1 MKTLELLKRAAGKS
15 PRYLAK
21 RASMEMRRA
30 LGARRLRRR
39 LERETAALLAHR
51 AGVASLR
58 ELWEKSSARAL
69 AFTEA
74 RRETLRGLYAGRFAR
89 EREALDAEVERIL
102 AHEFDLLGSGP
113 VRLGPAIDWHLDFK
127 SGYRFPSDV
136 PSGAIDYAQLDR
148 PSDVKVPWELSR
160 GQHLTRLGQAW
171 VVVRDPRAPREFE
184 EEVRS
189 WIAANPPGYGVN
201 WACTMDVA
209 LRAVSWVWALALFE
223 DAELSEGFREA
234 LLHSL
239 HQHGVWIPEH
249 LEVGEVNG
257 NHFLSDALGMI
268 ALGTAFDATP
278 EGRRW
283 RDEGS
288 RLFEE
293 EILRQTTPD
302 GAGIEG
308 SVPYHRLVLELFLV
322 GRRFLEAAGR
332 PPGAA
337 FDERLARMLDFV
349 EAYVTPEGLSPVVGD
364 ADDGRALVLGKEDP
378 RDHRALLSTGAV
390 LFGRGSF
397 RERAGKLR
405 EDTVWLLGP
414 ESAAAFD
421 ALGPAPAA
429 STRGFPDAG
438 FFVLR
443 SPGQYVFVDAGPV
456 GFKGRGGHGH
466 NDCLSFEWHAFGRPV
481 LTDSGAFVYTASP
494 EWRNRFRSTAFH
506 NTIRVDGEEINRFPS
521 DLALWSLR
529 NDAVPL
535 DVVLTAGEAEDT
547 LVAAH
552 TGYRRLADPA
562 TVSRTFSFDRAKARL
577 VLRDRITGAA
587 AHRLEFFFHAAPGG
601 TGDTSAGGG
610 VLLRWAGGLR
620 ARITPRRVKTVSW
633 RREPGWFSPS
643 YGVRIERETWIA
655 SFEAPLPFEAE
666 WELTALLDDSPS

>member
-1 MKTLELLKRAAGKS
+1 MKILELLKRAAGKS
-15 PRYLAK
+15 PGYLVK
-21 RASMEMRRA
+21 RTSLELRRA
-30 LGARRLRRR
+30 LGTRRLRRR
-39 LERETAALLAHR
+39 LEGETAALLAHR

-58 ELWEKSSARAL
+58 ELWEKGSARAL

-74 RRETLRGLYAGRFAR
+74 QRETLRGLYATRFSGER
-89 EREALDAEVERIL
+89 ERLAAELERIL
-102 AHEFDLLGSGP
+102 SHEFELLGSGP

-127 SGYRFPSDV
+127 SGLRFPSDV
-136 PSGAIDYAQLDR
+136 PSQAIDYAQLDR

-171 VVVRDPRAPREFE
+171 VVTGDPRAPREFE
-184 EEVRS
+184 AQVRS
-189 WIAANPPGYGVN
+189 WIEANPPGYGVN

-209 LRAVSWVWALALFE
+209 LRAVSWIWALALFE
-223 DAELSEGFREA
+223 DAEFSEGFRET

-239 HQHGVWIPEH
+239 HQHGVWIPVH
-249 LEVGEVNG
+249 LEFGEVNG
-257 NHFLSDALGMI
+257 NHFLSDALGLI

-283 RDEGS
+283 RDEGA
-288 RLFEE
+288 RIFEE

-337 FDERLARMLDFV
+337 FDARLARMLEFV
-349 EAYVTPEGLSPVVGD
+349 EAYATPEGLSPVVGD
-364 ADDGRALVLGKEDP
+364 ADDGRALVLGREDV

-405 EDTVWLLGP
+405 EDTLWLLGP
-414 ESAAAFD
+414 ESVATFD
-421 ALGPAPAA
+421 ALAPSPAA
-429 STRGFPDAG
+429 LTRGFPDAG

-443 SPGQYVFVDAGPV
+443 SAAQYVFVDAGPV

-506 NTIRVDGEEINRFPS
+506 NTIRVDGEEVNRFPS
-521 DLALWSLR
+521 AVALWSLR
-529 NDAVPL
+529 NDAVPF
-535 DVVLTAGEAEDT
+535 DVVLTAGGDEDT

-552 TGYRRLADPA
+552 TGYRRLADPVG
-562 TVSRTFSFDRAKARL
+562 VSREFSFDRTKARL

-587 AHRLEFFFHAAPGG
+587 PHRLEFFFHAAPGG
-601 TGDTSAGGG
+601 TGEANADGSL
-610 VLLRWAGGLR
+610 LLRWVGGLR
-620 ARITPRRVKTVSW
+620 ARITPRTAKAVSW
-633 RREPGWFSPS
+633 RRAPGWFSPS
-643 YGVRIERETWIA
+643 YGVRIERESWVA
-655 SFEAPLPFEAE
+655 SLDIETPFPFEAE
-666 WELTALLDDSPS
+666 WELVAASE